1 MKPSATAAINE
12 KNSSDIDNIN
22 LSKED
27 ILEAHKIINSFN
39 LTDLFKAL

>member
-22 LSKED
+22 LSSED
-27 ILEAHKIINSFN
+27 FQDALNIIDSFN
-39 LTDLFKAL
+39 LKDLYQAL